1 MPQIDFEKINNQIM
15 NINEVVQI
23 NLTDSK
29 DKNQNIIGIY
39 YRYFEYQRT
48 NTVIFTIKGIDNT
61 ITDIN
66 NTSVK
71 KGEIIE
77 NLHLKNINYKNL
89 ENNSHFRKKTI
100 IKLLQEYINRNSNTN
115 NIYSNTISELCDVL
129 TKEYPIITN
138 IEKFSYPSWIDHPF
152 DQLTNFTSH
161 IQEISK
167 IENININIDNIL
179 YKRIQSYH
187 EYEDFITYRAI
198 THINNNIQLDQNT
211 KLELNAKIHNENA
224 EIICTIIA
232 EHYIENIMGY
242 RKQTYTIKK
251 SELNENIINHYIK
264 YVTEK
269 YKTITSKNINK
280 SSSKIEKHTIE
291 YSFQIY
297 DLLIDILKK
306 YCEKNFILNYQCGNG
321 VARAGLI

>member
-1 MPQIDFEKINNQIM
+1 M
-15 NINEVVQI
+15 
-23 NLTDSK
+23 
-29 DKNQNIIGIY
+29 
-39 YRYFEYQRT
+39 
-48 NTVIFTIKGIDNT
+48 
-61 ITDIN
+61 
-66 NTSVK
+66 
-71 KGEIIE
+71 E

-89 ENNSHFRKKTI
+89 ENHPYFRKKTI
-100 IKLLQEYINRNSNTN
+100 IKLLQEYINPDKTN
-115 NIYSNTISELCDVL
+115 CNIINELCEL
-129 TKEYPIITN
+129 LKKEYPIITN
-138 IEKFSYPSWIDHPF
+138 LETFSYPYWIEHPF
-152 DQLTNFTSH
+152 DQLQNFTMH

-167 IENININIDNIL
+167 IKNININIDDIL

-187 EYEDFITYRAI
+187 EYENFINYRAL
-198 THINNNIQLDQNT
+198 TNINNNIQLDQNT

-242 RKQTYTIKK
+242 RKQKYTIKK
-251 SELNENIINHYIK
+251 SELNENKINHYIK

-297 DLLIDILKK
+297 NLLINILKN
-306 YCEKNFILNYQCGNG
+306 YCEKDFILNY
-321 VARAGLI
+321 